1 MIQMYVGSKLLYFMH
16 HLDYNASAID
26 SEVIMQPTDTLL
38 CVEWPALLDDSIP
51 FEPDKSF
58 FVKLTGVDPESPRVV
73 VDIEE
78 VEVII
83 VDDDSRFP
91 GVSTNYAKGA

>member
-1 MIQMYVGSKLLYFMH
+1 
-16 HLDYNASAID
+16 
-26 SEVIMQPTDTLL
+26 MQPTDTLL

-58 FVKLTGVDPESPRVV
+58 FVKLTGVDPESPRIV
-73 VDIEE
+73 VDIDE

-91 GVSTNYAKGA
+91 GVHLIMLGGARS